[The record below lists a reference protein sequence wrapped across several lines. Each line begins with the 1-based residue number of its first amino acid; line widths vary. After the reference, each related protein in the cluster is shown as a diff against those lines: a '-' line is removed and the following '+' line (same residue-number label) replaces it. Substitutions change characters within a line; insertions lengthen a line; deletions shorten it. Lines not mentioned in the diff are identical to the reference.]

1 MNRNIK
7 ISLLFSIIMGIASA
21 QSTIQ
26 GTVTDINGNVLAGA
40 NVLIDGTSVGA
51 AAAAD
56 GSYRIDIGPG
66 TIGGQTVALTA
77 SYIGHSSQTVNV
89 DVPLTGSVT
98 QNYTL
103 AIDAIGLKAISVT
116 ALGFETN
123 RDKQGST
130 SVSVTPADMTRSG
143 EALIMNSLA
152 AKASNV
158 IVNAVSGDPGSGSS
172 IRIRG
177 NNTISGTS
185 QPLIVVDGMPINNSQ
200 IYGNSSRFGGVTQQ
214 SRMNDLNANDI
225 KSVEI
230 LKGASAA
237 ALWGSRAANG
247 VIVIQTKDGVAGK
260 MKMNYKH
267 TTSFDEIHERIPAQ
281 TTYGQGRNG
290 KWTTHAESW
299 GDKISDRAGGEDT
312 YNKDKAY
319 FVADPS
325 LGDFTQ
331 YTITKKNS
339 KDTFV
344 DENFKQI
351 FGTGKLLQDDFQVS
365 GGDQSKTYLFSYSRL
380 RQDGMIRNSFYDRD
394 NVRLNTKFKLSNKI
408 TMSSKVGYTYSES
421 NRIQRGSNVSGLML
435 GLLRTAPD
443 FNNKYYK
450 GSYFSGGTEY
460 KNRHRAYRRYVGGSS
475 TNPIY
480 NNPNWTVNEQKN
492 STRVNRLIMSNEMN
506 LTPFAGTELVLRGGL
521 DQFTDNREGFYPPG
535 TGGSAR
541 NSGSFDMAR
550 ITNRETNYDVIA
562 RQNVELS
569 SNISMVATAGWNL
582 NDRAYSRSSSYIDG
596 FLVTTDKFTTNVN
609 TAAEASA
616 VSNGRLFIRSTRA
629 YGVLSL
635 DVLDQIFVNVSMA
648 NETHSTISDSYMYP
662 AFDVAYQLTD
672 LLSSVGAISF
682 AKLRVAWGQ
691 VGVRPAAHRFE
702 TLAESGFGYS
712 SYSDPVSV
720 GQWGGGYRVDDDLG
734 NSELKPE
741 VKTETEFGA
750 DFRFFD
756 DMFSLSFTSYFNT
769 VDDMLISNALTPT
782 YGYDTQYSNA
792 ASMENKG
799 LEIDG
804 YWNVMNQGN
813 TGLEFT
819 FNWAKNENKVLDL
832 AGTDVLNLGSGSVQS
847 IAKEGYPIGTL
858 WGIGSRTYASS
869 DADNADGTNDGVYH
883 YTNDASLVGDF
894 VLSKHGFPQI
904 TARKMVLG
912 NPNPDWRGTLGMTA
926 RWNNFT
932 VNMLFEHS
940 EGGEYSPRTL
950 WVLRRFGTTKDT
962 DNEVILTKDLVN
974 VDGKTIPSGTTV
986 RGFIEDFGGGDV
998 LLDEAWFRHGIG
1010 GGFGDNQAYNFSIKD
1025 ATYSRI
1031 RELSLSYLMK
1041 SDAITNMTGLNSLTF
1056 TATGRNLFAW
1066 YKDLEGVDPGVNVGG
1081 IQTGSGLEYFSNP
1094 VTKSFLFSV
1103 SANF

>member
-66 TIGGQTVALTA
+66 TIGGQTVALIA

-89 DVPLTGSVT
+89 DVPTSGSVT
-98 QNYTL
+98 QNFSL
-103 AIDAIGLKAISVT
+103 AVDAIGLKAISVT
-116 ALGFETN
+116 ALGFETD

-130 SVSVTPADMTRSG
+130 SVSITPADMTRSG

-185 QPLIVVDGMPINNSQ
+185 QPLIIVDGMPINNSQ

-214 SRMNDLNANDI
+214 SRMNDINSNDI

-247 VIVIQTKDGVAGK
+247 VIVIQTKDGAAGR
-260 MKMNYKH
+260 MKMSYRH
-267 TTSFDEIHERIPAQ
+267 TSSFDEIHERIPAQ

-290 KWTTHAESW
+290 VWTTHAESW
-299 GDKISDRAGGEDT
+299 GDKIADRAGGADT
-312 YNKDKAY
+312 YDKDKAY
-319 FVADPS
+319 FVSEDGS
-325 LGDFTQ
+325 FTQ
-331 YTITKKNS
+331 YTITSKNS

-344 DENFKQI
+344 DKNFNQI

-365 GGDQSKTYLFSYSRL
+365 GGDLNKTYLFSYSRL
-380 RQDGMIRNSFYDRD
+380 RQDGMIKNSYYDRD
-394 NVRLNTKFKLSNKI
+394 NVRLNTTFRLSDNVS
-408 TMSSKVGYTYSES
+408 MSSKVGYTYSNS

-443 FNNKYYK
+443 FDNTHYK
-450 GSYFSGGTEY
+450 GTYISGGTQY
-460 KNRHRAYRRYVGGSS
+460 TGRHRAYRRYLGGSS

-492 STRVNRLIMSNEMN
+492 ETRVNRLIMSNEMN

-521 DQFTDNREGFYPPG
+521 DQFTDNRESFYPPG
-535 TGGSAR
+535 SAGSAK

-550 ITNRETNYDVIA
+550 ITNKETNYDVIA
-562 RQNVELS
+562 RQNVELGS
-569 SNISMVATAGWNL
+569 SMSMVATLGWNL
-582 NDRAYSRSSSYIDG
+582 NDRAYSRSSSWIDG
-596 FLVTTDKFTTNVN
+596 FLVNTDKWTTNVN
-609 TAAEASA
+609 TASEASS
-616 VSNGRLFIRSTRA
+616 VSNGRLYIRSTRA
-629 YGVLSL
+629 YGLLSL
-635 DVLDQIFVNVSMA
+635 DLLDQIFVNISMA

-662 AFDVAYQLTD
+662 AVDVAYQLTD
-672 LLSSVGAISF
+672 LLSGVGAISF
-682 AKLRVAWGQ
+682 AKVRVAWGK
-691 VGVRPAAHRFE
+691 VGVRPSAHRFE

-720 GQWGGGYRVDDDLG
+720 GQWGGGYRVDDDKG
-734 NSELKPE
+734 NDKLKPE

-750 DFRFFD
+750 DFRFMD
-756 DMFSLSFTSYFNT
+756 DKFSLSFTSYSNII
-769 VDDMLISNALTPT
+769 DDMLISNALTPT

-792 ASMENKG
+792 AKMENKG

-804 YWNVMNQGN
+804 SWSVMSGPT
-813 TGLEFT
+813 TGLDFT

-858 WGIGSRTYASS
+858 WGIGSQTE
-869 DADNADGTNDGVYH
+869 DGTVNGKFILDK
-883 YTNDASLVGDF
+883 N
-894 VLSKHGFPQI
+894 GFPQI
-904 TARKMVLG
+904 TSGKMILG
-912 NPNPDWRGTLGMTA
+912 NPNPDWRGTMGMTA

-940 EGGEYSPRTL
+940 EGGDYSPRTL
-950 WVLRRFGTTKDT
+950 WVLRRFGTTTDT
-962 DNEVILTKDLVN
+962 ENEVTLTKDLVN

-1031 RELSLSYLMK
+1031 RELSLSYFME
-1041 SDAITNMTGLNSLTF
+1041 SDAITNMTGLSNIVF

-1066 YKDLEGVDPGVNVGG
+1066 YKDLVGVDPGVNVGG

>member
-66 TIGGQTVALTA
+66 TIGGQTVALIA

-89 DVPLTGSVT
+89 DVPTSGSVT
-98 QNYTL
+98 QNFSL
-103 AIDAIGLKAISVT
+103 AVDAIGLKAISVT

-130 SVSVTPADMTRSG
+130 SVSITPADMTRSG

-185 QPLIVVDGMPINNSQ
+185 QPLIIVDGMPINNSQ

-214 SRMNDLNANDI
+214 SRMNDINSNDI

-247 VIVIQTKDGVAGK
+247 VIVIQTKDGAAGR
-260 MKMNYKH
+260 MKMSYRH
-267 TTSFDEIHERIPAQ
+267 TSSFDEIHERIPAQ

-290 KWTTHAESW
+290 VWTTHAESW
-299 GDKISDRAGGEDT
+299 GDKIADRAGGADT
-312 YNKDKAY
+312 YDKDKAY
-319 FVADPS
+319 FVSEDGS
-325 LGDFTQ
+325 FTQ
-331 YTITKKNS
+331 YTITSKNS

-344 DENFKQI
+344 DKNFNQI

-365 GGDQSKTYLFSYSRL
+365 GGDLNKTYLFSYSRL
-380 RQDGMIRNSFYDRD
+380 RQDGMIKNSYYDRD
-394 NVRLNTKFKLSNKI
+394 NVRLNTTFRLSDNVS
-408 TMSSKVGYTYSES
+408 MSSKVGYTYSNS

-443 FNNKYYK
+443 FDNTHYK
-450 GSYFSGGTEY
+450 GTYISGGTQY
-460 KNRHRAYRRYVGGSS
+460 TGRHRAYRRYLGGSS

-492 STRVNRLIMSNEMN
+492 ETRVNRLIMSNEMN

-521 DQFTDNREGFYPPG
+521 DQFTDNRESFYPPG
-535 TGGSAR
+535 SAGSAK

-550 ITNRETNYDVIA
+550 ITNKETNYDVIA
-562 RQNVELS
+562 RQNVELGS
-569 SNISMVATAGWNL
+569 SMSMVATLGWNL
-582 NDRAYSRSSSYIDG
+582 NDRAYSRSSSWIDG
-596 FLVTTDKFTTNVN
+596 FLVNTDKWTTNVN
-609 TAAEASA
+609 TAAEASS
-616 VSNGRLFIRSTRA
+616 VSNGRLYIRSTRA
-629 YGVLSL
+629 YGLLSL
-635 DVLDQIFVNVSMA
+635 DALDQIFVNISMA

-662 AFDVAYQLTD
+662 AVDVAYQLTD
-672 LLSSVGAISF
+672 LLSGVGAISF
-682 AKLRVAWGQ
+682 AKVRVAWGK
-691 VGVRPAAHRFE
+691 VGVRPSAHRFE

-720 GQWGGGYRVDDDLG
+720 GQWGGGYRVDDDKG
-734 NSELKPE
+734 NENLKPE

-750 DFRFFD
+750 DFRFMD
-756 DMFSLSFTSYFNT
+756 DKFSLSFTSYSNII
-769 VDDMLISNALTPT
+769 DDMLISNALTPT

-792 ASMENKG
+792 AKMENKG

-804 YWNVMNQGN
+804 SWSVMSGPT
-813 TGLEFT
+813 TGLDFT

-858 WGIGSRTYASS
+858 WGIGSQTE
-869 DADNADGTNDGVYH
+869 DGTVNGKFILDK
-883 YTNDASLVGDF
+883 N
-894 VLSKHGFPQI
+894 GFPQI

-912 NPNPDWRGTLGMTA
+912 NPNPDWRGTMGMTA

-940 EGGEYSPRTL
+940 EGGDYSPRTL
-950 WVLRRFGTTKDT
+950 WVLRRFGTTTDT
-962 DNEVILTKDLVN
+962 ENEVTLTKDLVN

-1031 RELSLSYLMK
+1031 RELSLSYFME
-1041 SDAITNMTGLNSLTF
+1041 SDAITNMTGLSNIVF

-1066 YKDLEGVDPGVNVGG
+1066 YKELVGVDPGVNVGG

>member
-1 MNRNIK
+1 MNRYFK
-7 ISLLFSIIMGIASA
+7 FSISLMTLLGLVYA
-21 QSTIQ
+21 QSSVQ
-26 GTVTDINGNVLAGA
+26 GTVTDASGDPLSGA
-40 NVLIDGTSVGA
+40 NVVVDGTTVGA

-98 QNYTL
+98 QNFAL

-158 IVNAVSGDPGSGSS
+158 IVNSVSGDPGSGSS

-185 QPLIVVDGMPINNSQ
+185 QPLVVVDGMPINNSQ

-214 SRMNDLNANDI
+214 SRMNDLNSNDI
-225 KSVEI
+225 KSVEV

-237 ALWGSRAANG
+237 ALWGSKAANG
-247 VIVIQTKDGVAGK
+247 VIVIQTKTGAAGR

-267 TTSFDEIHERIPAQ
+267 TTSFDEIHERIPMQ
-281 TTYGQGRNG
+281 STYGQGRNG
-290 KWTTHAESW
+290 SWTTHAESW
-299 GDKISDRAGGEDT
+299 GDKISDRAGGADEV
-312 YNKDKAY
+312 NKDKAY
-319 FVADPS
+319 FVSDVDPS
-325 LGDFTQ
+325 FTQ
-331 YTITKKNS
+331 HTITKKNS
-339 KDTFV
+339 KDIYI
-344 DENFKQI
+344 DKNFNAI

-365 GGDQSKTYLFSYSRL
+365 GGDLSKTYLFSYSRL
-380 RQDGMIRNSFYDRD
+380 RQDGMIKNSYYDRD
-394 NVRLNTKFKLSNKI
+394 NVRLNTSFRLSDKVSM
-408 TMSSKVGYTYSES
+408 TSKVGYTYSNS

-443 FNNKYYK
+443 FDNTHYK
-450 GSYFSGGTEY
+450 GTYISGGTQY
-460 KNRHRAYRRYVGGSS
+460 ANRHRAYRRYLGGSS

-492 STRVNRLIMSNEMN
+492 ETRVNRLIMSNEMN
-506 LTPFAGTELVLRGGL
+506 LTPYAGTELILRGGL
-521 DQFTDNREGFYPPG
+521 DQFTDNRESFYPPG
-535 TGGSAR
+535 TAGSAR

-550 ITNRETNYDVIA
+550 ITNKETNYDVIA
-562 RQNVELS
+562 RQNVELGS
-569 SNISMVATAGWNL
+569 SMSMVATVGWNL
-582 NDRAYSRSSSYIDG
+582 NDRTYSRSSSWIDG
-596 FLVTTDKFTTNVN
+596 FLVNTDKWTTNVN
-609 TAAEASA
+609 TAAEASS
-616 VSNGRLFIRSTRA
+616 VSNSRLYIRSTRA

-635 DVLDQIFVNVSMA
+635 DALDQIFVNISMA

-672 LLSSVGAISF
+672 LLSGVGAISF
-682 AKLRVAWGQ
+682 AKVRVAWGK

-720 GQWGGGYRVDDDLG
+720 GQWGGGYRVDDDKG
-734 NSELKPE
+734 NENLKPE

-750 DFRFFD
+750 DFRFLD
-756 DMFSLSFTSYFNT
+756 DKFSLGFTSYSNT
-769 VDDMLISNALTPT
+769 IDDMLISNALTPT

-804 YWNVMNQGN
+804 SWSVMNQAT
-813 TGLEFT
+813 TGLDLT

-847 IAKEGYPIGTL
+847 IAREGYPIGSL
-858 WGIGSRTYASS
+858 WGIGSQTE
-869 DADNADGTNDGVYH
+869 DGTVDGKFILDK
-883 YTNDASLVGDF
+883 N
-894 VLSKHGFPQI
+894 GFPQI
-904 TARKMVLG
+904 TSGKMILG

-950 WVLRRFGTTKDT
+950 WVLRRFGTTTDT
-962 DNEVILTKDLVN
+962 ENEVTLTKDLMN

-986 RGFIEDFGGGDV
+986 RGFIEDFGGGEV

-1031 RELSLSYLMK
+1031 RELSLSYFLK
-1041 SDAITNMTGLNSLTF
+1041 SDAVTDMTGLNNLTF

-1066 YKDLEGVDPGVNVGG
+1066 YKDLVGVDPGVNVGG

>member
-66 TIGGQTVALTA
+66 TIGGQTVALIA

-89 DVPLTGSVT
+89 DVPTSGSVT
-98 QNYTL
+98 QNFSL
-103 AIDAIGLKAISVT
+103 AVDAIGLKAISVT
-116 ALGFETN
+116 ALGFETD

-130 SVSVTPADMTRSG
+130 SVSITPADMTRSG

-185 QPLIVVDGMPINNSQ
+185 QPLIIVDGMPINNSQ

-214 SRMNDLNANDI
+214 SRMNDINSNDI

-247 VIVIQTKDGVAGK
+247 VIVIQTKDGAAGR
-260 MKMNYKH
+260 MKMSYRH
-267 TTSFDEIHERIPAQ
+267 TSSFDEIHERIPAQ

-290 KWTTHAESW
+290 VWTTHAESW
-299 GDKISDRAGGEDT
+299 GDKIADRAGGADT
-312 YNKDKAY
+312 YDKDKAY
-319 FVADPS
+319 FVSEDGS
-325 LGDFTQ
+325 FTQ
-331 YTITKKNS
+331 YTITSKNS

-344 DENFKQI
+344 DKNFNQI

-365 GGDQSKTYLFSYSRL
+365 GGDLNKTYLFSYSRL
-380 RQDGMIRNSFYDRD
+380 RQDGMIKNSYYDRD
-394 NVRLNTKFKLSNKI
+394 NVRLNTTFRLSDNVS
-408 TMSSKVGYTYSES
+408 MSSKVGYTYSNS

-443 FNNKYYK
+443 FDNTHYK
-450 GSYFSGGTEY
+450 GTYISGGTQY
-460 KNRHRAYRRYVGGSS
+460 TGRHRAYRRYLGGSS

-492 STRVNRLIMSNEMN
+492 ETRVNRLIMSNEMN

-521 DQFTDNREGFYPPG
+521 DQFTDNRESFYPPG
-535 TGGSAR
+535 SAGSAK

-550 ITNRETNYDVIA
+550 ITNKETNYDVIA
-562 RQNVELS
+562 RQNVELGS
-569 SNISMVATAGWNL
+569 SMSMVATLGWNL
-582 NDRAYSRSSSYIDG
+582 NDRAYSRSSSWIDG
-596 FLVTTDKFTTNVN
+596 FLVNTDKWTTNVN
-609 TAAEASA
+609 TAAEASS
-616 VSNGRLFIRSTRA
+616 VSNGRLYIRSTRA
-629 YGVLSL
+629 YGLLSL
-635 DVLDQIFVNVSMA
+635 DALDQIFVNISMA

-662 AFDVAYQLTD
+662 AVDVAYQLTD
-672 LLSSVGAISF
+672 LLSGVGAISF
-682 AKLRVAWGQ
+682 AKVRVAWGK
-691 VGVRPAAHRFE
+691 VGVRPSAHRFE

-720 GQWGGGYRVDDDLG
+720 GQWGGGYRVDDDKG
-734 NSELKPE
+734 NDKLKPE

-750 DFRFFD
+750 DFRFMD
-756 DMFSLSFTSYFNT
+756 DKFSLSFTSYSNT
-769 VDDMLISNALTPT
+769 IDDMLISNALTPT

-792 ASMENKG
+792 AKMENKG

-804 YWNVMNQGN
+804 SWSVMSGPT
-813 TGLEFT
+813 TGLDFT

-847 IAKEGYPIGTL
+847 IAREGYPIGSL
-858 WGIGSRTYASS
+858 WGIGSQTE
-869 DADNADGTNDGVYH
+869 DGTVNGKFILDK
-883 YTNDASLVGDF
+883 N
-894 VLSKHGFPQI
+894 GFPQI

-912 NPNPDWRGTLGMTA
+912 NPNPDWRGTMGMTA

-940 EGGEYSPRTL
+940 EGGDYSPRTL
-950 WVLRRFGTTKDT
+950 WVLRRFGTTTDT
-962 DNEVILTKDLVN
+962 ENEVTLTKDLVN

-1031 RELSLSYLMK
+1031 RELSLSYFME
-1041 SDAITNMTGLNSLTF
+1041 SDAITNMTGLSNIVF

-1066 YKDLEGVDPGVNVGG
+1066 YKDLVGVDPGVNVGG

>member
-1 MNRNIK
+1 MK
-7 ISLLFSIIMGIASA
+7 KYLKMSLLFALVMGMGSA

-26 GTVTDINGNVLAGA
+26 GIVTDNNGNALAGA
-40 NVLIDGTSVGA
+40 NVVVDGTSMGA
-51 AAAAD
+51 AAD
-56 GSYRIDIGPG
+56 NNGDYRIDVPGG
-66 TIGGQTVALTA
+66 TIGGSNVTVTA
-77 SYIGHSSQTVNV
+77 SYIGHTSQSVQV
-89 DVPLTGSVT
+89 DVPMSGSAT
-98 QNYTL
+98 QNFSL
-103 AIDAIGLKAISVT
+103 VIDAIGLKAVSVT
-116 ALGFETN
+116 ALGFEAN

-130 SVSVTPADMTRSG
+130 SVSVTPSDMTRSG
-143 EALIMNSLA
+143 EAMVMNSLA

-158 IVNAVSGDPGSGSS
+158 IANAVSGDPGSGSS

-177 NNTISGTS
+177 NNTISGSS
-185 QPLIVVDGMPINNSQ
+185 QPLVVVDGMPINNSQ

-214 SRMNDLNANDI
+214 SRMNDLNANDV
-225 KSVEI
+225 KSVEV

-247 VIVIQTKDGVAGK
+247 VIVIQTKEGAAGK

-267 TTSFDEIHERIPAQ
+267 TSSFDEIHERIPMQ

-290 KWTTHAESW
+290 VWTTHAESW
-299 GDKISDRAGGEDT
+299 GDKIDDRAGGEDAVDK
-312 YNKDKAY
+312 NKAY
-319 FVADPS
+319 FVSDV
-325 LGDFTQ
+325 GDFTQ
-331 YTITKKNS
+331 YTITQKNS
-339 KDTFV
+339 KDRFV
-344 DENFKQI
+344 DKNFNAI
-351 FGTGKLLQDDFQVS
+351 FGTGKLLQDDFQIS
-365 GGDQSKTYLFSYSRL
+365 GGDLTKTYLFSYSRL
-380 RQDGMIRNSFYDRD
+380 RQDGMIKNSFYDRD
-394 NVRLNTKFKLSNKI
+394 NVRLNTKFKLSDRVSV
-408 TMSSKVGYTYSES
+408 TSKVGYTYSES

-443 FNNKYYK
+443 FDNTHYK
-450 GSYFSGGTEY
+450 GTYISGGTEY
-460 KNRHRAYRRYVGGSS
+460 TNRHRAYRRYIGGSS

-492 STRVNRLIMSNEMN
+492 ETRVNRIIMSNEMN
-506 LTPFAGTELVLRGGL
+506 LTPFAGTEVVLRGGL
-521 DQFTDNREGFYPPG
+521 DQFTDNRESFYPPG
-535 TGGSAR
+535 TAGSAR
-541 NSGSFDMAR
+541 NAGSFDMAR

-562 RQNVELS
+562 RQNVGLGS
-569 SNISMVATAGWNL
+569 MSMVVTGGWNL
-582 NDRAYSRSSSYIDG
+582 NDRAYSRSSSFIDG
-596 FLVTTDKFTTNVN
+596 FLVNTDKWTTNVN

-616 VSNGRLFIRSTRA
+616 VDNGRLFIRSTRA

-635 DVLDQIFVNVSMA
+635 DALDQIFVNVSMA
-648 NETHSTISDSYMYP
+648 NETHSTISDSYTYP

-672 LLSSVGAISF
+672 LLSGVGAISF
-682 AKLRVAWGQ
+682 AKIRVAWGK
-691 VGVRPAAHRFE
+691 VGVRPGAHRFE

-720 GQWGGGYRVDDDLG
+720 GQWGGGYRVDDDKG

-750 DFRFFD
+750 DFRFLD
-756 DMFSLSFTSYFNT
+756 DKFSLGFTSYSNT
-769 VDDMLISNALTPT
+769 VDDMLISVALTPT
-782 YGYDTQYSNA
+782 YGYDTQYANA
-792 ASMENKG
+792 AKMENKG

-804 YWNVMNQGN
+804 SWNVMDMGSSA
-813 TGLEFT
+813 LDFT

-847 IAKEGYPIGTL
+847 VAREGYPIGSL
-858 WGIGSRTYASS
+858 WGIGSRTYASA
-869 DADNADGTNDGVYH
+869 DAENADGTNDGVYH
-883 YTNDASLVGDF
+883 YTNDASLVGNF
-894 VLSKHGFPQI
+894 VLDSNGFPQI
-904 TARKMVLG
+904 TAQKMILG

-940 EGGEYSPRTL
+940 QGGEYSPRTL
-950 WVLRRFGTTKDT
+950 WVLRRFGTTTDT
-962 DNEVILTKDLVN
+962 DNEVTLTKDLVN

-986 RGFIEDFGGGDV
+986 RGFTEDFGGGEV

-1031 RELSLSYLMK
+1031 RELSLSYFHS
-1041 SDAITNMTGLNSLTF
+1041 SDALTDMTGLSNLTV
-1056 TATGRNLFAW
+1056 TVTGRNLFAW

-1094 VTKSFLFSV
+1094 VTKSWLFSV

>member
-1 MNRNIK
+1 MNKNIK

-21 QSTIQ
+21 QSSIQ
-26 GTVTDINGNVLAGA
+26 GTVTDINGNALAGA

-66 TIGGQTVALTA
+66 TIGGQTVALIA

-89 DVPLTGSVT
+89 DVPTSGSVT
-98 QNYTL
+98 QNFSL
-103 AIDAIGLKAISVT
+103 AVDAIGLKAISVT

-185 QPLIVVDGMPINNSQ
+185 QPLIIVDGMPINNSQ

-214 SRMNDLNANDI
+214 SRMNDINSNDI

-247 VIVIQTKDGVAGK
+247 VIVIQTKDGVAGR
-260 MKMNYKH
+260 MKMSYRH
-267 TTSFDEIHERIPAQ
+267 TSSFDEIHERIPAQ

-290 KWTTHAESW
+290 VWTTHAESW
-299 GDKISDRAGGEDT
+299 GDKIADRAGGADT
-312 YNKDKAY
+312 YDKDKAY
-319 FVADPS
+319 FVSEDGS
-325 LGDFTQ
+325 FTQ
-331 YTITKKNS
+331 YTITSKNS

-344 DENFKQI
+344 DKNFNQI

-365 GGDQSKTYLFSYSRL
+365 GGDLTKTYLFSYSRL
-380 RQDGMIRNSFYDRD
+380 RQDGMIKNSYYDRD
-394 NVRLNTKFKLSNKI
+394 NVRLNTTFRLSDNVS
-408 TMSSKVGYTYSES
+408 MSSKVGYTYSNS

-443 FNNKYYK
+443 FDNTHYK
-450 GSYFSGGTEY
+450 GTYISGGTQY
-460 KNRHRAYRRYVGGSS
+460 TGRHRAYRRYLGGSS

-492 STRVNRLIMSNEMN
+492 ETRVNRLIMSNEMN

-541 NSGSFDMAR
+541 NAGSFDMAR
-550 ITNRETNYDVIA
+550 ITNKETNYDVIA
-562 RQNVELS
+562 RQNVELG
-569 SNISMVATAGWNL
+569 SNMSMVVTGGWNL
-582 NDRAYSRSSSYIDG
+582 NDRAYSRSSSFIDG
-596 FLVTTDKFTTNVN
+596 FLVNTDKWTTNVN
-609 TAAEASA
+609 TAAEASS
-616 VSNGRLFIRSTRA
+616 VSNSRLYIRSTRA
-629 YGVLSL
+629 YGLLSL
-635 DVLDQIFVNVSMA
+635 DALDQIFVNISMA

-662 AFDVAYQLTD
+662 AVDVAYQLTD
-672 LLSSVGAISF
+672 LLSGVGAISF
-682 AKLRVAWGQ
+682 AKVRVAWGK
-691 VGVRPAAHRFE
+691 VGVRPSAHRFE

-720 GQWGGGYRVDDDLG
+720 GQWGGGYRVDDDKG
-734 NSELKPE
+734 NENLKPE

-750 DFRFFD
+750 DFRFMD
-756 DMFSLSFTSYFNT
+756 DKFSLSFTSYSNT
-769 VDDMLISNALTPT
+769 IDDMLISNALTPT

-792 ASMENKG
+792 AKMENKG

-804 YWNVMNQGN
+804 SWSVMSGPT
-813 TGLEFT
+813 TGLDFT

-847 IAKEGYPIGTL
+847 IAREGYPIGSL
-858 WGIGSRTYASS
+858 WGIGSQTE
-869 DADNADGTNDGVYH
+869 DGTVNGKFILDK
-883 YTNDASLVGDF
+883 N
-894 VLSKHGFPQI
+894 GFPQI
-904 TARKMVLG
+904 TSGKMILG

-940 EGGEYSPRTL
+940 EGGDYSPRTL
-950 WVLRRFGTTKDT
+950 WVLRRFGTTTDT
-962 DNEVILTKDLVN
+962 ENEVTLTKDLVN

-1031 RELSLSYLMK
+1031 RELSLSYFME
-1041 SDAITNMTGLNSLTF
+1041 SDAITDMTGLSNLVF

-1066 YKDLEGVDPGVNVGG
+1066 YKDLVGVDPGVNVGG

>member
-1 MNRNIK
+1 MNRYFK
-7 ISLLFSIIMGIASA
+7 YSISLMTLLGLVYA
-21 QSTIQ
+21 QSSVE
-26 GTVTDINGNVLAGA
+26 GTVTDASGDPLSGA
-40 NVLIDGTSVGA
+40 NVVVDGTTVGA

-98 QNYTL
+98 QNFTL

-158 IVNAVSGDPGSGSS
+158 IVNSVSGDPGSGSS

-185 QPLIVVDGMPINNSQ
+185 QPLVVVDGMPINNSQ

-214 SRMNDLNANDI
+214 SRMNDLNPNDI
-225 KSVEI
+225 KSVEV

-237 ALWGSRAANG
+237 ALWGSKAANG
-247 VIVIQTKDGVAGK
+247 VIVIQTKTGAAGR

-267 TTSFDEIHERIPAQ
+267 TTSFDEIHERIPMQ
-281 TTYGQGRNG
+281 STYGQGRNG
-290 KWTTHAESW
+290 SWTTHAESW
-299 GDKISDRAGGEDT
+299 GDKIEDRAGGADEVD
-312 YNKDKAY
+312 KAKAY
-319 FVADPS
+319 FVSDVDPS
-325 LGDFTQ
+325 FTQ
-331 YTITKKNS
+331 HTITKKNS
-339 KDTFV
+339 KDIYI
-344 DENFKQI
+344 DKNFNAI

-365 GGDQSKTYLFSYSRL
+365 GGDLSKTYLFSYSRL
-380 RQDGMIRNSFYDRD
+380 RQDGMIKNSYYDRD
-394 NVRLNTKFKLSNKI
+394 NVRLNTSFRLSDKVSM
-408 TMSSKVGYTYSES
+408 TSKVGYTYSNS

-443 FNNKYYK
+443 FDNTHYK
-450 GSYFSGGTEY
+450 GTYISGGTQY
-460 KNRHRAYRRYVGGSS
+460 ANRHRAYRRYLGGSS

-492 STRVNRLIMSNEMN
+492 ETRVNRLIMSNEMN
-506 LTPFAGTELVLRGGL
+506 VTPFAGTEIILRGGL
-521 DQFTDNREGFYPPG
+521 DQFTDNRESFYPPG
-535 TGGSAR
+535 TAGSAR

-550 ITNRETNYDVIA
+550 ISNKETNYDVIA
-562 RQNVELS
+562 RQNVELGS
-569 SNISMVATAGWNL
+569 SMSMVATVGWNL
-582 NDRAYSRSSSYIDG
+582 NDRTYSRSSSWIDG
-596 FLVTTDKFTTNVN
+596 FLVNTDKWTTNVN
-609 TAAEASA
+609 TAAEASS
-616 VSNGRLFIRSTRA
+616 VSNSRLYIRSTRA

-635 DVLDQIFVNVSMA
+635 DALDQIFVNISMA

-672 LLSSVGAISF
+672 LLSGVGAISF
-682 AKLRVAWGQ
+682 AKVRVAWGK

-720 GQWGGGYRVDDDLG
+720 GQWGGGYRVDDDKG
-734 NSELKPE
+734 NENLKPE

-750 DFRFFD
+750 DFRFLD
-756 DMFSLSFTSYFNT
+756 DKFSLGFTSYSNT
-769 VDDMLISNALTPT
+769 IDDMLISNALTPT

-804 YWNVMNQGN
+804 SWSVMNQAT
-813 TGLEFT
+813 TGLDLT

-847 IAKEGYPIGTL
+847 IAREGYPIGSL
-858 WGIGSRTYASS
+858 WGIGSQTE
-869 DADNADGTNDGVYH
+869 DGTVDGKFILDK
-883 YTNDASLVGDF
+883 N
-894 VLSKHGFPQI
+894 GFPQI
-904 TARKMVLG
+904 TSGKMILG

-962 DNEVILTKDLVN
+962 DNEVTLTKDLMN

-986 RGFIEDFGGGDV
+986 RGFIEDFGGGEV

-1031 RELSLSYLMK
+1031 RELSLSYFMK
-1041 SDAITNMTGLNSLTF
+1041 SDAITDMTGLSNLVF

-1066 YKDLEGVDPGVNVGG
+1066 YKDLVGVDPGVNVGG